1 MKVIYLKL
9 INIAGLY
16 VGSNINKLEID
27 FSKSINKI
35 IAIISP
41 NASGKSC
48 LLSSISPF
56 ANVTSI
62 DDRSSLSYI
71 IPDKSGYKEIHYHD
85 DEIGDIV
92 IKHYYKPSGKSHTV
106 KSYFSING
114 EELNDN
120 GNVKS
125 FISLVEIHMGLTQD
139 MMRLIRLGSNVNSII
154 SLTPAARKE
163 YIGKLINEID
173 IYLQIYRHITDKIKV
188 SKSLIATNDTNLYNC
203 HISDIIIEEESLKD
217 LGKNIKKLEKD
228 KDKTIAELG
237 KLESLIKSNDVNDLR
252 RRQREAQSSLEEYNK
267 VYSMMKDGNL
277 LGTTVDTLI
286 SRRSN
291 TVSKKIDIQSKIN
304 SYRMSIDSSLKSI
317 ERLEVSIKRITSN
330 NDIKTL
336 TESITSLR
344 RSISETSAIVKNL
357 IFPTGVSSESIM
369 SIINKLS
376 SFNTIGQT
384 IHSFGDKPFNV
395 YMKLIESRVPIDKWL
410 KEQANKIRAGFKE
423 SDLKMI
429 FDIVFEE
436 YNIITP
442 NCEYEFMECP
452 YYRLAEVIDKTQKDI
467 DDHFDPETLRYI
479 QIISNNIDIMMN
491 EIDSFKSI
499 KLPDRLKDSLKES
512 NILERF
518 SNKLSFFDI
527 SIFHEYLTLIRAKEV
542 YDVDVN
548 RLAQY
553 EHQLSIYKNSGVDGQ
568 IQEIK
573 EFEENIK
580 FYRNNVDTL
589 SRQISEIDDE
599 LKLIDSQ
606 ISLVSRYNEI
616 SKYKDMF
623 ESTLQ
628 STTKILGPLE
638 KAEQERMRLQY
649 ELDQQTSRLESTRNQ
664 QKLLDRRIT
673 EYKRL
678 VEEGERLSKEFKD
691 LKVIQSSVNTKG
703 GIPVIYMKRYLGRIR
718 NLANNLLSII
728 YGDNFKLGK
737 FHITDDTFEIPYI
750 KHGTKISDVKYSS
763 QSELS
768 MSTIAISFALSN
780 NSSGKYNIPLLDEV
794 DSGLDESNR
803 LSFLKMFNLQMN
815 ALKAEQAFIISQNL
829 SQMVNVP
836 MDVIMLGDTGS
847 HISKLQNVIYER
859 RQ

>member
-1 MKVIYLKL
+1 M
-9 INIAGLY
+9 
-16 VGSNINKLEID
+16 
-27 FSKSINKI
+27 
-35 IAIISP
+35 
-41 NASGKSC
+41 
-48 LLSSISPF
+48 
-56 ANVTSI
+56 
-62 DDRSSLSYI
+62 
-71 IPDKSGYKEIHYHD
+71 
-85 DEIGDIV
+85 
-92 IKHYYKPSGKSHTV
+92 
-106 KSYFSING
+106 
-114 EELNDN
+114 
-120 GNVKS
+120 
-125 FISLVEIHMGLTQD
+125 
-139 MMRLIRLGSNVNSII
+139 
-154 SLTPAARKE
+154 
-163 YIGKLINEID
+163 
-173 IYLQIYRHITDKIKV
+173 
-188 SKSLIATNDTNLYNC
+188 
-203 HISDIIIEEESLKD
+203 
-217 LGKNIKKLEKD
+217 
-228 KDKTIAELG
+228 
-237 KLESLIKSNDVNDLR
+237 
-252 RRQREAQSSLEEYNK
+252 
-267 VYSMMKDGNL
+267 
-277 LGTTVDTLI
+277 
-286 SRRSN
+286 
-291 TVSKKIDIQSKIN
+291 
-304 SYRMSIDSSLKSI
+304 
-317 ERLEVSIKRITSN
+317 
-330 NDIKTL
+330 
-336 TESITSLR
+336 
-344 RSISETSAIVKNL
+344 
-357 IFPTGVSSESIM
+357 
-369 SIINKLS
+369 
-376 SFNTIGQT
+376 
-384 IHSFGDKPFNV
+384 
-395 YMKLIESRVPIDKWL
+395 
-410 KEQANKIRAGFKE
+410 
-423 SDLKMI
+423 
-429 FDIVFEE
+429 
-436 YNIITP
+436 
-442 NCEYEFMECP
+442 
-452 YYRLAEVIDKTQKDI
+452 
-467 DDHFDPETLRYI
+467 
-479 QIISNNIDIMMN
+479 
-491 EIDSFKSI
+491 
-499 KLPDRLKDSLKES
+499 
-512 NILERF
+512 
-518 SNKLSFFDI
+518 
-527 SIFHEYLTLIRAKEV
+527 IRAKEV

-836 MDVIMLGDTGS
+836 MDVIVLGDTGS